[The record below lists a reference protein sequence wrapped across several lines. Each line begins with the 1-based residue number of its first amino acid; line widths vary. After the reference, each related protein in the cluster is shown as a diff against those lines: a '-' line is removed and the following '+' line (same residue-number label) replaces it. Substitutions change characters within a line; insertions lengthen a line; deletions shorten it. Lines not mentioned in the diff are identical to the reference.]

1 MLGVAE
7 AVLLL
12 RQQLMVLEFGARVF
26 ALLLVANEGARGC
39 IEDIPFV
46 FVVIFHTF
54 HQLRGPP
61 WFQFSLAI
69 LRVLCRSPFIICC
82 GTVVQIWLAMVK
94 RANDSST
101 HDPRPNARDSVEL
114 TV

>member
-39 IEDIPFV
+39 IEDISFV

-101 HDPRPNARDSVEL
+101 HDPRPDARDSVEL